1 MFDGFIPAESVL
13 KVKTY
18 FRKLKVE
25 KKKRKKKFK
34 TEETRQV
41 LGNIIYKEKRK
52 KRFKCYG

>member
-34 TEETRQV
+34 TEEKSLKQ
-41 LGNIIYKEKRK
+41 K
-52 KRFKCYG
+52 KQDKF